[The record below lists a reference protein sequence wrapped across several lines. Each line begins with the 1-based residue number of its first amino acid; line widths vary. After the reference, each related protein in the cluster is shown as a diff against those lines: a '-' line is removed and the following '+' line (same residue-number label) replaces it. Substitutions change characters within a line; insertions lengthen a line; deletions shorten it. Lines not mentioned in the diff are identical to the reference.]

1 MGAYLLPR
9 LGTMQ
14 SGELVAELL
23 TQRDELQDFIADLIA
38 ERLNEKP
45 HDGERPCNF
54 RWRVLKLSGAYQTMI
69 EATRLRVEKKDD
81 QKTLDVASRFT
92 TKNREKKTVTKE
104 ITTKIEVEIDE
115 YDLLAYLDTMAG
127 VLDKMRFIKR
137 AVESL
142 TDHDIEKMAD
152 FLADQ
157 SADAESVRIFNL
169 LNDLRA
175 KLLELKCP
183 KQQ

>member
-45 HDGERPCNF
+45 RDGERQCDF
-54 RWRVLKLSGAYQTMI
+54 RWRVLKLSKPYQTMI
-69 EATRLRVEKKDD
+69 EVTRSRAEKKED
-81 QKTLDVASRFT
+81 AFAAR
-92 TKNREKKTVTKE
+92 NREKKTVTKE

-115 YDLLAYLDTMAG
+115 DDLLAYLDTMAG
-127 VLDKMRFIKR
+127 ALDKMRFIKR